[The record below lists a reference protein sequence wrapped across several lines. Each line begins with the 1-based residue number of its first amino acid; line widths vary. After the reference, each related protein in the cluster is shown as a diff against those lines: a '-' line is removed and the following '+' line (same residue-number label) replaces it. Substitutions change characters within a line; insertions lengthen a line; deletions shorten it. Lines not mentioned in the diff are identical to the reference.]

1 MVKHIV
7 VWKFRESAEGASR
20 AENLK
25 RAKSLL
31 EMLKGRIPG
40 IRRFEVGID
49 VSQTDASYDL
59 VLNSEFT
66 DTRALDEYRNH
77 PDHLRVVEFLRKV
90 HEGRVVVDY
99 LV

>member
-7 VWKFRESAEGASR
+7 VWKFKQSAEGASR

-25 RAKSLL
+25 KAKAML
-31 EMLKGRIPG
+31 EMLKGKIPA

-49 VSQTDASYDL
+49 VSLTESSFDL
-59 VLNSEFT
+59 VLNSEFA
-66 DTRALDEYRNH
+66 DTRALEEYRSH
-77 PDHLRVVEFLRKV
+77 PDHVRVVEFLRKV
-90 HEGRVVVDY
+90 HEGRIVVDY